1 MVATEAAAFCQEA
14 LQPAQFAAATAL
26 VAEAGWNQVADDWA
40 LMRRSGAAIG
50 LVAADGDLLATAL
63 ALPYREGLRPGAAPF
78 GWISMVLVAA
88 AMRRRGLAT
97 RLLKDRIAWLQA
109 RDMVPILDATEAG
122 EKVYGP
128 LGFGP
133 GIRISRW
140 QGRGGAPAGGAP
152 ARGATGGGATG
163 GGTGLR
169 PATAAD
175 RGTMAEL
182 DRAVFGADR
191 QALIDAF
198 LARPGSH
205 GIVAGDPAQGFAI
218 VRHGRQAAQVGP
230 LLAADEGAAAALLDA
245 GLATVDGPVFLDVLD
260 ARAGLVAHL
269 QARGFTRQRGFL
281 RMALGRMPDFDGQGR
296 SMVIAGPEYG

>member
-1 MVATEAAAFCQEA
+1 MAAIEAAAFQQET
-14 LQPAQFAAATAL
+14 LQPAQFAAATDL

-50 LVAADGDLLATAL
+50 LVTPSGDLLATAL
-63 ALPYREGLRPGAAPF
+63 ALPYRDGLRPGAGAF
-78 GWISMVLVAA
+78 GWISMVLVTA

-109 RDMVPILDATEAG
+109 RAMVPILDATEAG

-140 QGRGGAPAGGAP
+140 QGRGGPPPGGAASAGGGS
-152 ARGATGGGATG
+152 GA
-163 GGTGLR
+163 GLR
-169 PATAAD
+169 AAAAED
-175 RGTMAEL
+175 RAAMADL

-198 LARPGSH
+198 LDRPGSQ

-230 LLAADEGAAAALLDA
+230 LLAADEAGAAALLDA
-245 GLATVDGPVFLDVLD
+245 ALATTDGPVFLDVLD
-260 ARAGLVAHL
+260 SRPQLVAHL